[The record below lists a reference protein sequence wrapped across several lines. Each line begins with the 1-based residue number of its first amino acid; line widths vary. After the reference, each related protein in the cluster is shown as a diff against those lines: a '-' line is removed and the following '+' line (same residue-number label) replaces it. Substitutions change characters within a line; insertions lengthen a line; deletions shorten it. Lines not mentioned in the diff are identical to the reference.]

1 MGVIG
6 TDGTNGT
13 DGTDGANGG
22 RESAVPVR
30 DTADEREDQD

>member
-1 MGVIG
+1 MGVI
-6 TDGTNGT
+6 GTNGT
-13 DGTDGANGG
+13 DGTDGG

>member
-1 MGVIG
+1 MGVI
-6 TDGTNGT
+6 GTNGT
-13 DGTDGANGG
+13 DGTNGANGG

>member
-6 TDGTNGT
+6 TNETDWT

-22 RESAVPVR
+22 RKSAVPVR

>member
-6 TDGTNGT
+6 TNGTNGA
-13 DGTDGANGG
+13 DGTDGG

>member
-1 MGVIG
+1 MGVI
-6 TDGTNGT
+6 GT

>member
-6 TDGTNGT
+6 TNGT
-13 DGTDGANGG
+13 NGG